1 MKSFLRRAAAL
12 ILGAATLCSSALAS
26 EALGSRIYSY
36 TLDICDQTTLTRE
49 VMWSASKSD
58 LRTENYV
65 TYTPSSSVSPV
76 VSYGSNVVDK
86 QTVYSMAKGLERGGE
101 RVLSGING
109 DYFVMATGDPL
120 GLVVT
125 DGVLRSSAS
134 YLNAL
139 GFNADGSAVIGTPN
153 LSLMAAFKGNNLKIA
168 DINKIR
174 TANGFY
180 LFTDDFASTTKNTQA
195 GVDVILAPNTEG
207 QELKIGTTVSCTV
220 EEVIEAKGA
229 TSIPQGKFVM
239 SISNKA
245 GEWLQ
250 ETIRSLEVGDTVDL
264 SISSEDTRW
273 NKVVDAVGA
282 MHWILRD
289 GVVDSSIS
297 DGTAAPRTAVGV
309 KPDGSVIFYTI
320 DGRQKGLSIGAT
332 IQMVAQRLKELGC
345 QNAVLLDGGGSTT
358 LVSTYPDYGT
368 SSSVNSPSEGTPR
381 SVSNAIFLVSNLK
394 ATGKAGSLYVT
405 PKSLTLM
412 PGASTQCVAAAVDTG
427 WWPMSSLPGAVTWSA
442 AEGSVTADGT
452 FTAPQKAGVYTVTAE
467 SGGVKGST
475 NITVLQPTAIYVTN
489 QATKKNVSTLT
500 LAPGQSVDLA
510 ASAAYRS
517 VGLTGSDRCFTWTAD
532 EAIGSI
538 TQDGKF
544 TAGPNTATGKIKVSS
559 GSYAVTIAVSV
570 SAPTRYTLLD
580 GFEGTTPGFT
590 AKGGTVTLDT
600 AQVKYGKQSL
610 KLAYQDGAS
619 VALSSPR
626 TLAETDRYVSLW
638 VYGDQSGSIVSAA
651 FAYADGTPITQ
662 SLTTL
667 SFSGWKQVT
676 AAVPENATTFTG
688 FSVAA
693 SKHGTTWLDQ
703 VVFSNEAQ
711 WDSTAPSVDL
721 TVRGQ
726 AVTATTLDDI
736 SGSLTAKQL
745 SLTLDGQPVD
755 FTWKA
760 NGTLSATLPAL
771 GTSSHQVSLTVSDA
785 CGNLARKSVTISGT
799 AATRFADMQKHWAS
813 TYTTPLNDKGII
825 SGVTANGK
833 TNFLPDQKITRGDFA
848 LMTANWLGLDLSRYA
863 NVSLPY
869 ADAASIPKWDENAVK
884 ALYAEGIMQGSKAG
898 DGSLRANAKASITR
912 AEAMTILG
920 RILPQGYPQ
929 ASLTAFSDAASVPS
943 WSKDYVATLVELKVV
958 GGSNGKLD
966 PNASVTRAEVAKML
980 FTLW

>member
-1 MKSFLRRAAAL
+1 
-12 ILGAATLCSSALAS
+12 
-26 EALGSRIYSY
+26 
-36 TLDICDQTTLTRE
+36 
-49 VMWSASKSD
+49 
-58 LRTENYV
+58 
-65 TYTPSSSVSPV
+65 
-76 VSYGSNVVDK
+76 
-86 QTVYSMAKGLERGGE
+86 
-101 RVLSGING
+101 
-109 DYFVMATGDPL
+109 
-120 GLVVT
+120 
-125 DGVLRSSAS
+125 
-134 YLNAL
+134 
-139 GFNADGSAVIGTPN
+139 
-153 LSLMAAFKGNNLKIA
+153 
-168 DINKIR
+168 
-174 TANGFY
+174 
-180 LFTDDFASTTKNTQA
+180 
-195 GVDVILAPNTEG
+195 
-207 QELKIGTTVSCTV
+207 
-220 EEVIEAKGA
+220 
-229 TSIPQGKFVM
+229 
-239 SISNKA
+239 
-245 GEWLQ
+245 
-250 ETIRSLEVGDTVDL
+250 
-264 SISSEDTRW
+264 
-273 NKVVDAVGA
+273 
-282 MHWILRD
+282 
-289 GVVDSSIS
+289 
-297 DGTAAPRTAVGV
+297 
-309 KPDGSVIFYTI
+309 
-320 DGRQKGLSIGAT
+320 
-332 IQMVAQRLKELGC
+332 
-345 QNAVLLDGGGSTT
+345 
-358 LVSTYPDYGT
+358 
-368 SSSVNSPSEGTPR
+368 
-381 SVSNAIFLVSNLK
+381 
-394 ATGKAGSLYVT
+394 
-405 PKSLTLM
+405 
-412 PGASTQCVAAAVDTG
+412 
-427 WWPMSSLPGAVTWSA
+427 MSSLPGAVTWSA

-510 ASAAYRS
+510 AAAAYRS
-517 VGLTGSDRCFTWTAD
+517 VGLTGSDSCFTWTAD

-590 AKGGTVTLDT
+590 AKGGTVSLDT

-651 FAYADGTPITQ
+651 FAYADGTPVTQ

-676 AAVPENATTFTG
+676 AAVPENAKTLTG

-736 SGSLTAKQL
+736 SGSLTAKQI

-799 AATRFADMQKHWAS
+799 AATRFADMQNHWAS

-863 NVSLPY
+863 GVSLPY

-929 ASLTAFSDAASVPS
+929 ASLTGFSDAVSVPS
-943 WSKDYVATLVELKVV
+943 WSKDHVATLVELKVV

>member
-1 MKSFLRRAAAL
+1 
-12 ILGAATLCSSALAS
+12 
-26 EALGSRIYSY
+26 
-36 TLDICDQTTLTRE
+36 
-49 VMWSASKSD
+49 
-58 LRTENYV
+58 
-65 TYTPSSSVSPV
+65 
-76 VSYGSNVVDK
+76 
-86 QTVYSMAKGLERGGE
+86 
-101 RVLSGING
+101 
-109 DYFVMATGDPL
+109 
-120 GLVVT
+120 
-125 DGVLRSSAS
+125 
-134 YLNAL
+134 
-139 GFNADGSAVIGTPN
+139 
-153 LSLMAAFKGNNLKIA
+153 
-168 DINKIR
+168 
-174 TANGFY
+174 
-180 LFTDDFASTTKNTQA
+180 
-195 GVDVILAPNTEG
+195 
-207 QELKIGTTVSCTV
+207 
-220 EEVIEAKGA
+220 
-229 TSIPQGKFVM
+229 
-239 SISNKA
+239 
-245 GEWLQ
+245 
-250 ETIRSLEVGDTVDL
+250 
-264 SISSEDTRW
+264 
-273 NKVVDAVGA
+273 
-282 MHWILRD
+282 
-289 GVVDSSIS
+289 
-297 DGTAAPRTAVGV
+297 
-309 KPDGSVIFYTI
+309 
-320 DGRQKGLSIGAT
+320 
-332 IQMVAQRLKELGC
+332 
-345 QNAVLLDGGGSTT
+345 
-358 LVSTYPDYGT
+358 
-368 SSSVNSPSEGTPR
+368 
-381 SVSNAIFLVSNLK
+381 
-394 ATGKAGSLYVT
+394 
-405 PKSLTLM
+405 M

-442 AEGSVTADGT
+442 AEGSVTTDGT

-510 ASAAYRS
+510 AAAAYRS

-532 EAIGSI
+532 EAIGTI

-651 FAYADGTPITQ
+651 FAYADGTPVTQ

-676 AAVPENATTFTG
+676 AAVPENAKTFTG

-736 SGSLTAKQL
+736 SGSLTAKQI

-863 NVSLPY
+863 GVSLPY

-929 ASLTAFSDAASVPS
+929 ASLTGFSDAASVPS

>member
-1 MKSFLRRAAAL
+1 MRSILRRAAAL
-12 ILGAATLCSSALAS
+12 VLGAAVLCTSALAS

-153 LSLMAAFKGNNLKIA
+153 LSLMAKFKGNDLKIA
-168 DINKIR
+168 DINKVR

-180 LFTDDFASTTKNTQA
+180 LFTDDFAATTKNTQA

-250 ETIRSLEVGDTVDL
+250 ETIRSLEVGDSVDI

-273 NKVVDAVGA
+273 NNVVDAVGA
-282 MHWILRD
+282 MHWILKD
-289 GVVDSSIS
+289 GVVNTSIS
-297 DGTAAPRTAVGV
+297 DGQTAPRTAVGV

-332 IQMVAQRLKELGC
+332 IQMVAQRLEELGC
-345 QNAVLLDGGGSTT
+345 KNAVLLDGGGSTT

-368 SSSVNSPSEGTPR
+368 SSGVNSPSEGTPR

-412 PGASTQCVAAAVDTG
+412 PGASTQCVASAVDTG

-442 AEGSVTADGT
+442 AEGSVTTDGT

-489 QATKKNVSTLT
+489 QATKKNVSSLT
-500 LAPGQSVDLA
+500 LSPGQSIDLA
-510 ASAAYRS
+510 GGAAYHS
-517 VGLTGSDRCFTWTAD
+517 TDLTGSDSCFTWTAD
-532 EAIGSI
+532 EAIGTI

-544 TAGPNTATGKIKVSS
+544 TAGPNTATGKIKVTS
-559 GSYAVTIAVSV
+559 GSYSVTVAVSV
-570 SAPTRYTLLD
+570 SAPTRYTLVD
-580 GFEGTTPGFT
+580 NFEDAAPNFT
-590 AKGGTVTLDT
+590 AKGGSVSLDT

-610 KLAYQDGAS
+610 KLAYQDGTS
-619 VALSSPR
+619 VALASPR
-626 TLAETDRYVSLW
+626 KLAETDRYVSLW
-638 VYGDQSGSIVSAA
+638 VYGDKSGSIVSAA
-651 FAYADGTPITQ
+651 FAYEDGTPVTQ

-667 SFSGWKQVT
+667 NFSGWKQVT
-676 AAVPENATTFTG
+676 AAVPENAATFTG

-693 SKHGTTWLDQ
+693 SKNGTTWLDQ
-703 VVFSNEAQ
+703 VVLSNENK
-711 WDSTAPSVDL
+711 WDETAPTADL
-721 TVRGQ
+721 TVKGQ

-736 SGSLTAKQL
+736 SGSLSAKQI
-745 SLTLDGQPVD
+745 SLTLDGQPVA

-760 NGTLSATLPAL
+760 NGTLTATLPDL

-785 CGNLARKSVTISGT
+785 CGNLARDSVTLTGS
-799 AATRFADMQKHWAS
+799 APTRFADMTKHWAS
-813 TYTTPLNDKGII
+813 AYTTPLNDKGII
-825 SGVTANGK
+825 SGVTENGK
-833 TNFLPDQKITRGDFA
+833 TNFLPDRKITRGDFA
-848 LMTANWLGLDLSRYA
+848 LMTANWLGLDLGSYA
-863 NVSLPY
+863 SVSLPY
-869 ADAASIPKWDENAVK
+869 ADAASIPSWDLNAVK

-898 DGSLRANAKASITR
+898 DGSLQANAKASITR

-920 RILPQGYPQ
+920 RILPQGYAQ
-929 ASLTAFSDAASVPS
+929 ASLSAFSDAASVPS
-943 WSKDYVATLVELKVV
+943 WSRDHVATLVGLKVV
-958 GGSNGKLD
+958 SGSNGKLN

>member
-12 ILGAATLCSSALAS
+12 ILGAVTLCSSALAS

-180 LFTDDFASTTKNTQA
+180 LFTDDFAATTKNTQA

-412 PGASTQCVAAAVDTG
+412 PGASTQCVASAVDTG

-510 ASAAYRS
+510 AAAAYRS

-590 AKGGTVTLDT
+590 AKGGTVSLDT

-651 FAYADGTPITQ
+651 FAYADGTPVTQ

-676 AAVPENATTFTG
+676 AAVPENATTLTG

-703 VVFSNEAQ
+703 VVFSNEAK

-736 SGSLTAKQL
+736 SGSLTAKQV

-863 NVSLPY
+863 SVSLPY

>member
-1 MKSFLRRAAAL
+1 
-12 ILGAATLCSSALAS
+12 
-26 EALGSRIYSY
+26 
-36 TLDICDQTTLTRE
+36 
-49 VMWSASKSD
+49 
-58 LRTENYV
+58 
-65 TYTPSSSVSPV
+65 
-76 VSYGSNVVDK
+76 
-86 QTVYSMAKGLERGGE
+86 
-101 RVLSGING
+101 
-109 DYFVMATGDPL
+109 
-120 GLVVT
+120 
-125 DGVLRSSAS
+125 
-134 YLNAL
+134 
-139 GFNADGSAVIGTPN
+139 
-153 LSLMAAFKGNNLKIA
+153 
-168 DINKIR
+168 
-174 TANGFY
+174 
-180 LFTDDFASTTKNTQA
+180 
-195 GVDVILAPNTEG
+195 
-207 QELKIGTTVSCTV
+207 
-220 EEVIEAKGA
+220 
-229 TSIPQGKFVM
+229 M

-289 GVVDSSIS
+289 GIVDSSIS

-412 PGASTQCVAAAVDTG
+412 PGASTQCVATAVDTG

-442 AEGSVTADGT
+442 AEGSVTTDGT

-510 ASAAYRS
+510 AAAAYRS
-517 VGLTGSDRCFTWTAD
+517 VGLTGSDKCFTWTAD

-676 AAVPENATTFTG
+676 AAVPENAKTFTG

-736 SGSLTAKQL
+736 SGSLTAKQI

-760 NGTLSATLPAL
+760 NGTLSAALPAL

-813 TYTTPLNDKGII
+813 TYTP
-825 SGVTANGK
+825 
-833 TNFLPDQKITRGDFA
+833 P
-848 LMTANWLGLDLSRYA
+848 
-863 NVSLPY
+863 
-869 ADAASIPKWDENAVK
+869 
-884 ALYAEGIMQGSKAG
+884 
-898 DGSLRANAKASITR
+898 
-912 AEAMTILG
+912 
-920 RILPQGYPQ
+920 
-929 ASLTAFSDAASVPS
+929 
-943 WSKDYVATLVELKVV
+943 
-958 GGSNGKLD
+958 
-966 PNASVTRAEVAKML
+966 
-980 FTLW
+980 

>member
-1 MKSFLRRAAAL
+1 M
-12 ILGAATLCSSALAS
+12 
-26 EALGSRIYSY
+26 
-36 TLDICDQTTLTRE
+36 
-49 VMWSASKSD
+49 
-58 LRTENYV
+58 
-65 TYTPSSSVSPV
+65 
-76 VSYGSNVVDK
+76 
-86 QTVYSMAKGLERGGE
+86 
-101 RVLSGING
+101 
-109 DYFVMATGDPL
+109 
-120 GLVVT
+120 
-125 DGVLRSSAS
+125 
-134 YLNAL
+134 
-139 GFNADGSAVIGTPN
+139 
-153 LSLMAAFKGNNLKIA
+153 
-168 DINKIR
+168 
-174 TANGFY
+174 
-180 LFTDDFASTTKNTQA
+180 
-195 GVDVILAPNTEG
+195 
-207 QELKIGTTVSCTV
+207 
-220 EEVIEAKGA
+220 
-229 TSIPQGKFVM
+229 
-239 SISNKA
+239 
-245 GEWLQ
+245 
-250 ETIRSLEVGDTVDL
+250 
-264 SISSEDTRW
+264 
-273 NKVVDAVGA
+273 
-282 MHWILRD
+282 
-289 GVVDSSIS
+289 
-297 DGTAAPRTAVGV
+297 
-309 KPDGSVIFYTI
+309 
-320 DGRQKGLSIGAT
+320 
-332 IQMVAQRLKELGC
+332 
-345 QNAVLLDGGGSTT
+345 
-358 LVSTYPDYGT
+358 
-368 SSSVNSPSEGTPR
+368 
-381 SVSNAIFLVSNLK
+381 
-394 ATGKAGSLYVT
+394 
-405 PKSLTLM
+405 
-412 PGASTQCVAAAVDTG
+412 
-427 WWPMSSLPGAVTWSA
+427 
-442 AEGSVTADGT
+442 
-452 FTAPQKAGVYTVTAE
+452 
-467 SGGVKGST
+467 
-475 NITVLQPTAIYVTN
+475 
-489 QATKKNVSTLT
+489 
-500 LAPGQSVDLA
+500 
-510 ASAAYRS
+510 
-517 VGLTGSDRCFTWTAD
+517 
-532 EAIGSI
+532 
-538 TQDGKF
+538 
-544 TAGPNTATGKIKVSS
+544 
-559 GSYAVTIAVSV
+559 TIAVSV

-651 FAYADGTPITQ
+651 FAYADGTPVTQ

-667 SFSGWKQVT
+667 SFSG
-676 AAVPENATTFTG
+676 
-688 FSVAA
+688 

-726 AVTATTLDDI
+726 TVTATTLDDI
-736 SGSLTAKQL
+736 SGSLTAKQV

-760 NGTLSATLPAL
+760 NGTLSAILPAL

-863 NVSLPY
+863 GVSLPY